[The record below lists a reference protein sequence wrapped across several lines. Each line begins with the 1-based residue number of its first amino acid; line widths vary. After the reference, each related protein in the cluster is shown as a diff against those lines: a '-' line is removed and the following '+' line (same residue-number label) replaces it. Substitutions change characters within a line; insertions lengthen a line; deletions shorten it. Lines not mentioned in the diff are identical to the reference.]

1 MNATDQVNESYS
13 FREQRQILS
22 ADRNLRRVIR
32 PEEERIVIYYLFFFK
47 HKIRTFM
54 TDVVIS
60 KHSKY
65 INRS

>member
-32 PEEERIVIYYLFFFK
+32 PKEERIVIYLLFVFF
-47 HKIRTFM
+47 
-54 TDVVIS
+54 
-60 KHSKY
+60 
-65 INRS
+65 